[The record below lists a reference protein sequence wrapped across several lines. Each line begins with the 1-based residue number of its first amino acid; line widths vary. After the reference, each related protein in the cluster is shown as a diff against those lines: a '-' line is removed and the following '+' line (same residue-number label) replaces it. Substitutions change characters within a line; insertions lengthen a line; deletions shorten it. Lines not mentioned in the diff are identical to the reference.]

1 MAVHYVNSPLG
12 WLRLTGSD
20 DALTG
25 IQAVNEPGECENPAL
40 LSRTAR
46 ELTEYF
52 ALTRQEFTVTLS
64 PVGTEFQRAVWEV
77 LRTIPYGKTMTYAQ
91 VAAAVGRPRA
101 ARAVGNA
108 VGANPCLILIP
119 CHRVTA
125 KHGLGGFS
133 CGVWR
138 KELLLHLEGSR

>member
-12 WLRLTGSD
+12 PLRLTGTD

-25 IQAVNEPGECENPAL
+25 IQAVDESGENESPEL

-52 ALTRQEFTVTLS
+52 ALTRREFTVALT
-64 PVGTEFQRAVWEV
+64 PEGTEFQRAVWKT
-77 LRTIPYGKTMTYAQ
+77 LCAIPYGKTMTYAQ
-91 VAAAVGRPRA
+91 VAAAVGRPKA

-138 KELLLHLEGSR
+138 KELLLHLEGSL

>member
-12 WLRLTGSD
+12 PLRLTGSD

-25 IQAVNEPGECENPAL
+25 IQAVDGIGADEDPAL

-52 ALTRQEFTVTLS
+52 ALTRREFTVTVS
-64 PVGTEFQRAVWEV
+64 PVGTEFQRAVWEA
-77 LRTIPYGKTMTYAQ
+77 LRAIPYGNTMTYAQ
-91 VAAAVGRPRA
+91 VAAAVGRPGA

-138 KELLLHLEGSR
+138 KELLLHLEGSL